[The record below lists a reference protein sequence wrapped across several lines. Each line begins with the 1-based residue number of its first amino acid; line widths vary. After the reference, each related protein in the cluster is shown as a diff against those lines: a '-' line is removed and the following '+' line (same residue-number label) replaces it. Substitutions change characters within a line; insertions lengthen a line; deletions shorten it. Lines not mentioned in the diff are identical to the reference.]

1 MTERTPSV
9 DAEIPTSRRVVPSEQ
24 TQIPD
29 PKVYSELFLLSDDR
43 LEMPHVAIRPETK
56 SLKTQQ
62 VNQPFHPYPKT
73 L

>member
-1 MTERTPSV
+1 MPKSPRL
-9 DAEIPTSRRVVPSEQ
+9 VVLFHQNKPKF
-24 TQIPD
+24 PD